1 MHTRIA
7 VVCGLILAGA
17 AGAGVVAWQSFDQPT
32 EEPLPEAL
40 PLPPFPPRIAHDDA
54 YERCLALLIADP
66 RAAGEEAER
75 MMGAGDNDGARHCQA
90 LARIATGDLEGG
102 AAQLE
107 QLAHASRAEPL
118 ARASVLAQAM
128 QARLQAG
135 EADRA
140 FDDANA
146 AIALSP
152 DDPELLIGRAEAA
165 GTLGRPKL
173 AIDDLTRALTLDG
186 PRPDALIQRAI
197 AWRHLDRLDLAV
209 ADADSAINLSPEDP
223 EALLERGI
231 LRQRRGDAAGARA
244 DWEKARRLEPNST
257 AAELAEQN
265 LALLEAG
272 PRQP

>member
-1 MHTRIA
+1 MHKRVA
-7 VVCGLILAGA
+7 LVCGLVLAGI
-17 AGAGVVAWQSFDQPT
+17 AGAGVVAWQFFNTSADDPM
-32 EEPLPEAL
+32 PEAL

-54 YERCLALLIADP
+54 YEHCLALLIADP

-75 MMGAGDNDGARHCQA
+75 MLGTTDNEGARHCQA
-90 LARIATGDLEGG
+90 LARIATGDLDGG

-107 QLAHASRAEPL
+107 HLALASRAESL

-135 EADRA
+135 EARRA
-140 FDDANA
+140 FEDANA

-165 GTLGRPKL
+165 GTLGQPNL
-173 AIDDLTRALTLDG
+173 AVEDLTRALTLDG
-186 PRPDALIQRAI
+186 ARPDALIQRAI
-197 AWRHLDRLDLAV
+197 AWRHLDRLDLAA
-209 ADADSAINLSPEDP
+209 ADADNAITLSPDDP

-244 DWEKARRLEPNST
+244 DWEKARQLDPNGI

-265 LALLEAG
+265 LALLAAG
-272 PRQP
+272 PSQP